1 MQVCA
6 RSSANSRCTSEK
18 NFVRIAL
25 YYDGLC
31 LLCRRAMRL
40 LKRLDGTDVIEL
52 YDSNAFAGAVPAFL
66 QSADLDAAMYAWD
79 GQTLHRGY
87 DAFAAAF
94 AHLPKWRLVGSIMRL
109 PPVRVA
115 GLPVYALVA
124 RNRRRLGCRI

>member
-1 MQVCA
+1 MP
-6 RSSANSRCTSEK
+6 
-18 NFVRIAL
+18 IAL

-40 LKRLDGTDVIEL
+40 LKHLDGTGVIEL
-52 YDSNAFAGAVPAFL
+52 HDSNAFAGAVPAFL

-79 GQTLHRGY
+79 GQNLYRGY

-94 AHLPKWRLVGSIMRL
+94 SRLPKWRLVGGLMRL
-109 PPVRVA
+109 PLVRVA